1 MNPDAMKFTEYK
13 DSEDVSI
20 VSILVNLST
29 SFFLIFCANTFDV
42 SRDIAI
48 SKNNFFIFLKNKKAE
63 PFDAY
68 LKLGYRQV
76 TVQNNKHKQPTP

>member
-1 MNPDAMKFTEYK
+1 M
-13 DSEDVSI
+13 
-20 VSILVNLST
+20 
-29 SFFLIFCANTFDV
+29 LIN
-42 SRDIAI
+42 
-48 SKNNFFIFLKNKKAE
+48 NKKGEE